1 MVGASSTSKTGRHDI
16 VEILLKVALKYQKSK
31 SMQTELYEYVSLEDI
46 FILTKTLWHW
56 RRY

>member
-1 MVGASSTSKTGRHDI
+1 
-16 VEILLKVALKYQKSK
+16 
-31 SMQTELYEYVSLEDI
+31 MQTELYEYVSLEDI

>member
-16 VEILLKVALKYQKSK
+16 AEILLKVALKYQKSK